1 MAEDGELRRISNL
14 VVRVV
19 AADAG
24 LRGDAED
31 ACQTA
36 WAEYLARPDTVRDP
50 SRLGAW
56 LTTVARRHAIRTVG
70 RRARSAE
77 AESAAAPPDA
87 GSPEEAALDN
97 DAATALWRTVDSLP
111 DRHRRL
117 VWLLA
122 HRPDL
127 SVREVAAELGIS
139 PASLGKLRSR
149 CLAVLRYR
157 LTAQGYTY
165 P

>member
-1 MAEDGELRRISNL
+1 MDIRRLSDL
-14 VVRVV
+14 ATRVV

-31 ACQTA
+31 ACQAA
-36 WAEYLARPDTVRDP
+36 WAEFLTRPTGVRDP
-50 SRLGAW
+50 TRLGAW
-56 LTTVARRHAIRTVG
+56 LATVARRHAIRTVA
-70 RRARSAE
+70 RRARDASLDLAPL
-77 AESAAAPPDA
+77 APESPEAAAV
-87 GSPEEAALDN
+87 GSDVAA
-97 DAATALWRTVDSLP
+97 ALWRTVETLP

-122 HRPDL
+122 HRPEM
-127 SVREVAAELGIS
+127 SVQEVADELGIS
-139 PASLGKLRSR
+139 PNSLSKLRSR
-149 CLAVLRYR
+149 SLAVLRYR